1 MYHYNKTIQKMI
13 NFDDV
18 VKEDIKEQNQIWTQ
32 SCNNPYRILIIESSG
47 SGKANSLFNLINEE
61 PDIDK
66 IYLYAKNLFDA
77 KYQFLIN
84 KRESILMILMI
95 LKFLLNNRMTWMI
108 FVKTLNNTTQMK
120 NVKH

>member
-13 NFDDV
+13 NSDDV

-120 NVKH
+120 NVKY

>member
-120 NVKH
+120 NVKY

>member
-13 NFDDV
+13 NSDDV

-95 LKFLLNNRMTWMI
+95 LKILLNNRMTWMI

>member
-13 NFDDV
+13 NSDDV

-84 KRESILMILMI
+84 KRENILMILMI

-120 NVKH
+120 NVKY

>member
-13 NFDDV
+13 NSDDV

-84 KRESILMILMI
+84 KRESMLMILMI

-120 NVKH
+120 NVKY

>member
-13 NFDDV
+13 NSDDV

-66 IYLYAKNLFDA
+66 IYLYAKNLFDP

-120 NVKH
+120 NVKY

>member
-1 MYHYNKTIQKMI
+1 MYHHNKTIQKMI
-13 NFDDV
+13 NSDDV

-120 NVKH
+120 NVKY

>member
-13 NFDDV
+13 NSDDV

-95 LKFLLNNRMTWMI
+95 LRFLLNNRMTWMI

-120 NVKH
+120 NVKY

>member
-13 NFDDV
+13 NSDDV

-32 SCNNPYRILIIESSG
+32 SFNNPYRILIIESSG

-120 NVKH
+120 NVKY

>member
-84 KRESILMILMI
+84 KRERILMILMI

-120 NVKH
+120 NVKY

>member
-13 NFDDV
+13 NSDDV
-18 VKEDIKEQNQIWTQ
+18 VKEDIKKQNQIWTQ

-120 NVKH
+120 NVKY

>member
-13 NFDDV
+13 NSDDV